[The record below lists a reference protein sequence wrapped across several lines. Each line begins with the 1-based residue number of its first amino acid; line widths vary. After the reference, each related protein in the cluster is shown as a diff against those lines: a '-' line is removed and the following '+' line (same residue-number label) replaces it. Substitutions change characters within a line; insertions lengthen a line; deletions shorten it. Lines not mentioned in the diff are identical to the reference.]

1 MGFVVPLTAATFD
14 REVTGSR
21 LPVLVD
27 FWVQGCGPCAATA
40 PVLEDLAAEH
50 AGRPR
55 VAAVPLDDAPGLAA
69 HFEIMALPTLIVSTG
84 GRPVKRITP
93 AGGKSQLLAQLEEF
107 LRPAGTAA

>member
-1 MGFVVPLTAATFD
+1 MLGENRTPVKMRDTRSFQRDEQIQVARPLD
-14 REVTGSR
+14 R
-21 LPVLVD
+21 LP
-27 FWVQGCGPCAATA
+27 GA

-55 VAAVPLDDAPGLAA
+55 VAAVPPDDAPGLAA
-69 HFEIMALPTLIVSTG
+69 HFEITALPTLIVSTG